1 MQKAH
6 MRSRL
11 ARSGCLFN
19 QETRMRKPLSEPTE
33 ARTSLS
39 RRTLFAGASTVG
51 ALAAAAVLI
60 PRVKTEEALATVPH
74 PKPEKGGGYSLSSHV
89 KQYYKT
95 TLI

>member
-1 MQKAH
+1 
-6 MRSRL
+6 
-11 ARSGCLFN
+11 
-19 QETRMRKPLSEPTE
+19 MRKPHSEPVGGTQ
-33 ARTSLS
+33 LS

-60 PRVKTEEALATVPH
+60 PRVGSEEPAATAPR
-74 PKPEKGGGYSLSSHV
+74 KMPEKGGGYTLSDHV